1 MHLDTIVSG
10 CIVKDMDL
18 QTKNDLSSVTE
29 RMIQIQFS
37 PFNGS
42 LIFNPQLQNQAWSV
56 VQPSKLSKY
65 GHLTKVN
72 QGSSYLFLYNFYFN
86 TV

>member
-42 LIFNPQLQNQAWSV
+42 LIFNPQLQNQA
-56 VQPSKLSKY
+56 
-65 GHLTKVN
+65 
-72 QGSSYLFLYNFYFN
+72 
-86 TV
+86 